1 LTTFEKLSN
10 LKFLTDTIVISN
22 RSSRNGKRMLL
33 FFIINIREQTMIFLL
48 VMEK

>member
-1 LTTFEKLSN
+1 LSN

-22 RSSRNGKRMLL
+22 RSSRNGKRILS
-33 FFIINIREQTMIFLL
+33 FFVINIREQTTIFSL